1 MISAASL
8 VSLIRLI
15 ITTTAAAP
23 AGSRSLP
30 CSCPLK
36 GKSTGT
42 HKSQHIILERNIS
55 KVHYMTNQLFFM
67 LKEKCGKIYIPHI
80 AKSCW

>member
-1 MISAASL
+1 MVSAASQ
-8 VSLIRLI
+8 VSVLIRLI

-30 CSCPLK
+30 CSCPLQS
-36 GKSTGT
+36 KSTGT

-55 KVHYMTNQLFFM
+55 KVHYMTNQLLFYD
-67 LKEKCGKIYIPHI
+67 EKKNAEKYIYPL
-80 AKSCW
+80 